1 MDNGINRAIMETFSQ
16 GEKDRAAM
24 MQENWEVYYGRG
36 KKPLIVE
43 RGGTDDNAMLNYG
56 KAIVDKGV
64 AFLFGKGIKFE
75 ITEGEQTPE
84 ETWLDDCW
92 TANRKMSLLQKLA
105 LAGGVCGTA
114 FIRIHYTPDMVY
126 PKLILVNPE
135 TVSIVSADDDVDE
148 VIKYIETY
156 PLVKEVDG
164 IRKSIS
170 IRRIYERTENSL
182 YWNVTEQRSESG
194 GRFVMVDSF
203 LWAYDFPPIVHC
215 QNLAQPFEVWG
226 EPDLNESLKNA
237 IENNDFIWSNTR
249 KILRHHAHPKT
260 VAYGIRADS
269 MVETGVDKMLVVES
283 PATEAKIENLEMQS
297 DLASS
302 LEFSRR
308 QVEFIHE
315 LSRVPEVASGKVE
328 SVGQLS
334 GIALEILYQPLLEK
348 TEAKRVTYG
357 DMIIELNRRLL
368 AIGGFGNDIQTKL
381 VWQELLPKDQQVIAN
396 AALVKN
402 QLGISKETLI
412 RELGNY
418 NPDDEKIRWQNEQKD
433 LGGQLLK
440 EFDSGGAEIED

>member
-84 ETWLDDCW
+84 EIWLDDCW
-92 TANRKMSLLQKLA
+92 NANRKMSLLQKLA

-126 PKLILVNPE
+126 PKLILVDPE

-215 QNLAQPFEVWG
+215 QNLTQPFEVWG

>member
-84 ETWLDDCW
+84 EIWLDDCW
-92 TANRKMSLLQKLA
+92 NANRKMSLLQKLA

-126 PKLILVNPE
+126 PKLILVDPE
-135 TVSIVSADDDVDE
+135 TVSIVSADDDVDV

-194 GRFVMVDSF
+194 GRFVTVDSF

-357 DMIIELNRRLL
+357 EMIIELNRRLL

-433 LGGQLLK
+433 LGGQLLQA
-440 EFDSGGAEIED
+440 FDSGGAEIED

>member
-1 MDNGINRAIMETFSQ
+1 M
-16 GEKDRAAM
+16 
-24 MQENWEVYYGRG
+24 
-36 KKPLIVE
+36 
-43 RGGTDDNAMLNYG
+43 
-56 KAIVDKGV
+56 
-64 AFLFGKGIKFE
+64 
-75 ITEGEQTPE
+75 
-84 ETWLDDCW
+84 
-92 TANRKMSLLQKLA
+92 
-105 LAGGVCGTA
+105 
-114 FIRIHYTPDMVY
+114 
-126 PKLILVNPE
+126 
-135 TVSIVSADDDVDE
+135 
-148 VIKYIETY
+148 
-156 PLVKEVDG
+156 
-164 IRKSIS
+164 
-170 IRRIYERTENSL
+170 
-182 YWNVTEQRSESG
+182 
-194 GRFVMVDSF
+194 
-203 LWAYDFPPIVHC
+203 HC

-357 DMIIELNRRLL
+357 EMIIELNRRLL

-396 AALVKN
+396 AALAKN
-402 QLGISKETLI
+402 QLGVSKETLI

-433 LGGQLLK
+433 LGGLLLK